1 MQQIYASNKAG
12 LIQWIK
18 APGKKRAGYPQ
29 MPGFE
34 GQISDADL
42 EKLAEYVLQ
51 MK

>member
-1 MQQIYASNKAG
+1 MQQIYASDKAG
-12 LIQWIK
+12 LIKWIK
-18 APGKKRAGYPQ
+18 APGKKREGYPQ

-42 EKLAEYVLQ
+42 EKLADFVLQ